1 MPKNVPSNGE
11 VRLGLSNNKCRPLK
25 RDYNEIRR
33 DTLTLEGKSLIN
45 KTLHVEAVVRSS
57 SASKVV
63 RNQYRSTHMNTIRK
77 YFWVALVSL
86 ALFAVGCSRSGFGG
100 RSDSQVQADVQ
111 KKVNADSNVGSK
123 VVIDAANG
131 VVTLS
136 GNVASDMERNAAA
149 NDAAQVDGVNKVV
162 NNLQVAPAAAFNS
175 QAQPV
180 TSNTES
186 PAMEQPRAS
195 ATRARRRPS
204 PSSGYNRGSDSGLR
218 TTVPST
224 NDTSASN
231 SNGSYN
237 NGSGNTSSNTT
248 AGNYDSSQST
258 PAAPSKVTIPA
269 GTGLT
274 IRLNEELNSEK
285 AQVGDVFHGSISTP
299 VTIDNETVI
308 PTSADVEGRVV
319 EVKSAG
325 RFAGQS
331 VLTIELTRLLMN
343 GKSYNLQ
350 TDRWSKS
357 GSGRGKSTAAKVG
370 GGAAVG
376 AILGGIFGGG
386 KGAAIGAAAGA
397 GAGTGVSAINKG
409 QQIVLKP
416 ETVLNFQMENS
427 ITVTPG
433 ASRQS
438 M

>member
-1 MPKNVPSNGE
+1 M
-11 VRLGLSNNKCRPLK
+11 NKF
-25 RDYNEIRR
+25 RR
-33 DTLTLEGKSLIN
+33 
-45 KTLHVEAVVRSS
+45 
-57 SASKVV
+57 
-63 RNQYRSTHMNTIRK
+63 

-100 RSDSQVQADVQ
+100 RSDSQIQADVQ
-111 KKVNADSNVGSK
+111 KRVNTDSNVGSK
-123 VVIDAANG
+123 VVIDANNG

-136 GNVASDMERNAAA
+136 GNVVSDMERNAAA
-149 NDAAQVDGVNKVV
+149 NDAAQVDGVSRVI

-175 QAQPV
+175 QPQPV
-180 TSNTES
+180 MQNNQPS
-186 PAMEQPRAS
+186 AMDQPPAS
-195 ATRARRRPS
+195 ARARRRPS
-204 PSSGYNRGSDSGLR
+204 PSTAYNRGNDSGLR

-224 NDTSASN
+224 NDAGSS

-237 NGSGNTSSNTT
+237 NGGGNTSST
-248 AGNYDSSQST
+248 AGNYESSHNPPA
-258 PAAPSKVTIPA
+258 PAAPTKINIPA

-274 IRLNEELNSEK
+274 IRLTEELNSEK
-285 AQVGDVFHGSISTP
+285 AQVGDIFHGSISTP

-331 VLTIELTRLLMN
+331 VLTIELTRLMMN
-343 GKSYNLQ
+343 GQTYNLQ
-350 TDRWSKS
+350 TDRWTKS
-357 GSGRGKSTAAKVG
+357 GSGRGKSTVAKVG
-370 GGAAVG
+370 GGAAAG

-416 ETVLNFQMENS
+416 ETLLNFQMENS

-433 ASRQS
+433 TSRQS

>member
-1 MPKNVPSNGE
+1 
-11 VRLGLSNNKCRPLK
+11 
-25 RDYNEIRR
+25 
-33 DTLTLEGKSLIN
+33 
-45 KTLHVEAVVRSS
+45 
-57 SASKVV
+57 
-63 RNQYRSTHMNTIRK
+63 MNTTKR

-86 ALFAVGCSRSGFGG
+86 AFVAVGCSRSGFGG
-100 RSDSQVQADVQ
+100 RSDSQIQADVQ
-111 KKVNADSNVGSK
+111 KKVNTDSNIGSK
-123 VVIDAANG
+123 VVIDANNG

-136 GNVASDMERNAAA
+136 GNVANDMERNAAA
-149 NDAAQVDGVNKVV
+149 NDAAQVDGVSKVI
-162 NNLQVAPAAAFNS
+162 NNLQVAPTSAMNT
-175 QAQPV
+175 QPQPAME
-180 TSNTES
+180 NTQ
-186 PAMEQPRAS
+186 PQPMEQPRATVRS
-195 ATRARRRPS
+195 TRRRPS
-204 PSSGYNRGSDSGLR
+204 PSSYSSRNNDTGLR
-218 TTVPST
+218 TTVP
-224 NDTSASN
+224 NDTSSN
-231 SNGSYN
+231 SNSNYSG
-237 NGSGNTSSNTT
+237 GSGNTSSNDT
-248 AGNYDSSQST
+248 ASNQPST
-258 PAAPSKVTIPA
+258 PAAPAKITIPA

-274 IRLNEELNSEK
+274 IRLNEELSSEK

-308 PTSADVEGRVV
+308 PTSADIEGRVV

-357 GSGRGKSTAAKVG
+357 GSGRGKSTAAKIG
-370 GGAAVG
+370 GGAAAG

-416 ETVLNFQMENS
+416 ETLLNFQMENS
-427 ITVTPG
+427 LTVTPG
-433 ASRQS
+433 TSRPS

>member
-1 MPKNVPSNGE
+1 MLAKV
-11 VRLGLSNNKCRPLK
+11 K
-25 RDYNEIRR
+25 
-33 DTLTLEGKSLIN
+33 
-45 KTLHVEAVVRSS
+45 KTLRAEAVRTGN
-57 SASKVV
+57 SASNLLTETCIQEHDMK
-63 RNQYRSTHMNTIRK
+63 TMKK

-86 ALFAVGCSRSGFGG
+86 AFVAVGCSRSGFGG
-100 RSDSQVQADVQ
+100 RSDSQIQADVQ
-111 KKVNADSNVGSK
+111 KKVNADGTIASK
-123 VVIDAANG
+123 VVIDANNG

-136 GNVASDMERNAAA
+136 GNVANDFERNAAA
-149 NDAAQVDGVNKVV
+149 NDAAQVDGVSKVV
-162 NNLQVAPAAAFNS
+162 NNLQVAPASAMNT
-175 QAQPV
+175 QPTQPV
-180 TSNTES
+180 VQNTAPPE
-186 PAMEQPRAS
+186 PEQPRTS
-195 ATRARRRPS
+195 ARSRRRPS
-204 PSSGYNRGSDSGLR
+204 PSTSGNSGGDTGLR
-218 TTVPST
+218 TTVP
-224 NDTSASN
+224 NDTGSSGSN
-231 SNGSYN
+231 YGSGSGN
-237 NGSGNTSSNTT
+237 NGSSNI
-248 AGNYDSSQST
+248 ANNNEPST
-258 PAAPSKVTIPA
+258 PPAPAAPSKITIPS

-274 IRLNEELNSEK
+274 IRLNEELSSEK

-350 TDRWSKS
+350 TDRWTKS

-370 GGAAVG
+370 GGAAAG

-416 ETVLNFQMENS
+416 ETLLNFQMENS

-433 ASRQS
+433 TSRQPLQ
-438 M
+438 

>member
-1 MPKNVPSNGE
+1 M
-11 VRLGLSNNKCRPLK
+11 
-25 RDYNEIRR
+25 
-33 DTLTLEGKSLIN
+33 
-45 KTLHVEAVVRSS
+45 
-57 SASKVV
+57 
-63 RNQYRSTHMNTIRK
+63 HMNKFRR

-100 RSDSQVQADVQ
+100 RSDSQIQADVQ
-111 KKVNADSNVGSK
+111 KRVNTDSNVASK
-123 VVIDAANG
+123 VVIDANNG

-136 GNVASDMERNAAA
+136 GNVVSDMERNAAA
-149 NDAAQVDGVNKVV
+149 NDAAQVDGVSRVI

-175 QAQPV
+175 QPQPV
-180 TSNTES
+180 MQNNQPS
-186 PAMEQPRAS
+186 AMDQPPAS
-195 ATRARRRPS
+195 ARTRRRPS
-204 PSSGYNRGSDSGLR
+204 PSTAYNRGNDSGLR

-224 NDTSASN
+224 NDAGSS

-237 NGSGNTSSNTT
+237 NGGGNTSST
-248 AGNYDSSQST
+248 AGNYESSHNPPA
-258 PAAPSKVTIPA
+258 PAAPTKINIPA

-274 IRLNEELNSEK
+274 IRLTEELNSEK
-285 AQVGDVFHGSISTP
+285 AQVGDIFHGSISTP

-331 VLTIELTRLLMN
+331 VLTIELTRLMMN
-343 GKSYNLQ
+343 GQTYNLQ
-350 TDRWSKS
+350 TDRWTKS

-370 GGAAVG
+370 GGAAAG

-416 ETVLNFQMENS
+416 ETLLNFQMENS

-433 ASRQS
+433 TSRQS